1 MMALYLSGGQCHTA
15 KNRMNWKEANT
26 MKRRALILSALALLA
41 ALFAAGTIAYF
52 TAEGQAHNVITTGG
66 VDIAVQEWADED
78 KTQPFQDPT
87 GVMPGTT
94 VTKIAEVK
102 NTGAAD
108 AWVRVQVTQSIQR
121 DKELYPNDG
130 LVTLDYNTTDWTQGE
145 DGYFYYNKVL
155 KPGEVTEPIFT
166 NVAFS
171 GTMDNAYQGAQVVV
185 DVAAQAVQTA
195 HNGSTVTDAKGWP
208 NA

>member
-1 MMALYLSGGQCHTA
+1 MMARYLSGGQCHTA
-15 KNRMNWKEANT
+15 KNRMNGKGAKT

-94 VTKIAEVK
+94 VT
-102 NTGAAD
+102 
-108 AWVRVQVTQSIQR
+108 
-121 DKELYPNDG
+121 
-130 LVTLDYNTTDWTQGE
+130 
-145 DGYFYYNKVL
+145 
-155 KPGEVTEPIFT
+155 
-166 NVAFS
+166 
-171 GTMDNAYQGAQVVV
+171 
-185 DVAAQAVQTA
+185 
-195 HNGSTVTDAKGWP
+195 
-208 NA
+208 

>member
-1 MMALYLSGGQCHTA
+1 
-15 KNRMNWKEANT
+15 
-26 MKRRALILSALALLA
+26 MKRRVLILSALALLA

-108 AWVRVQVTQSIQR
+108 AWVRVQVTPTIQR

-145 DGYFYYNKVL
+145 DGYFYYN
-155 KPGEVTEPIFT
+155 ET
-166 NVAFS
+166 VAAPN
-171 GTMDNAYQGAQVVV
+171 G
-185 DVAAQAVQTA
+185 DVALPVLFDSITVQNWVTGDQLKELDGFQINVEAEAIQAAGFDKAEDAWAAFAQA
-195 HNGSTVTDAKGWP
+195 
-208 NA
+208 

>member
-1 MMALYLSGGQCHTA
+1 
-15 KNRMNWKEANT
+15 
-26 MKRRALILSALALLA
+26 MKRRVLILSALALLA

-130 LVTLDYNTTDWTQGE
+130 LVTLDYNTTDWTRGE

-171 GTMDNAYQGAQVVV
+171 GAMDNAYQGAQVVV